1 LSAFTIIV
9 GGRTKGSVG
18 MSLVN
23 LGEFG
28 LNGRELE
35 KLGGGHKR
43 WEMGEGLA
51 IIRKK
56 VKDIGFHIY

>member
-23 LGEFG
+23 LGDLG

-35 KLGGGHKR
+35 KLGGRVTKGGG
-43 WEMGEGLA
+43 MGEVL
-51 IIRKK
+51 
-56 VKDIGFHIY
+56 

>member
-1 LSAFTIIV
+1 MSAFTIIV

-23 LGEFG
+23 LGDLG

-35 KLGGGHKR
+35 KLGGGRVTK
-43 WEMGEGLA
+43 GGGGVY
-51 IIRKK
+51 IKK
-56 VKDIGFHIY
+56 F

>member
-1 LSAFTIIV
+1 MSAFTIIV

-23 LGEFG
+23 LGDLG

-35 KLGGGHKR
+35 KLGGGVHKGGGR
-43 WEMGEGLA
+43 VYRGIL
-51 IIRKK
+51 RN
-56 VKDIGFHIY
+56 